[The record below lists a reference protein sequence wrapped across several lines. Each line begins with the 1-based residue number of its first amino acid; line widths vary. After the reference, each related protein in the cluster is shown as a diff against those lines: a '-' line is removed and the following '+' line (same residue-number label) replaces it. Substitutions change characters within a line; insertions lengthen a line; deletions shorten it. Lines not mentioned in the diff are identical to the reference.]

1 MKHVL
6 IVNDETQQGKLV
18 MELINA
24 IKPSDDAIHFV
35 DETEREEELIP
46 ADVVFAEFKRKLVL
60 EVERKHKK

>member
-24 IKPSDDAIHFV
+24 IQPSDDAIHFV
-35 DETEREEELIP
+35 DEEENEELIP
-46 ADVVFAEFKRKLVL
+46 AEVAFDKFEKALKEEYAKRGK
-60 EVERKHKK
+60 

>member
-24 IKPSDDAIHFV
+24 IQPTDDAIHFV
-35 DETEREEELIP
+35 DEEKELIP
-46 ADVVFAEFKRKLVL
+46 AEEAFDKFEKALKEEYAKRSNK
-60 EVERKHKK
+60 